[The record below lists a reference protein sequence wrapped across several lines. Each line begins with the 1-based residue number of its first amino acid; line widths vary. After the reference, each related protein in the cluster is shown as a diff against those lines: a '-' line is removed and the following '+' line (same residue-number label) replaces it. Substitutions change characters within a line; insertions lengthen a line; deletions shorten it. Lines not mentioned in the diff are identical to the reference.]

1 MGNTIDSL
9 SDLIR
14 ARQHQRILRL
24 SFPNDDGPRC
34 EFVVERLEAE
44 EHMSRPFVFTVGILS
59 DRANI
64 GLKDIH
70 GRLISIALVQQAGTL
85 RYFTGYCL
93 RFRLVKAENIAHYE
107 AVLGPVAELPRLPQ
121 GLLPVSRGDT
131 GRPDQQHLL
140 RLWRAVQLDLESTR
154 RRRRDSHDERL
165 PVQ

>member
-1 MGNTIDSL
+1 MGNTIDRL

-93 RFRLVKAENIAHYE
+93 RFRLVKAENIALYE
-107 AVLGPVAELPRLPQ
+107 AVLGPWLNYLDYRKDCYLFHGATLE
-121 GLLPVSRGDT
+121 
-131 GRPDQQHLL
+131 DQTSSIFSDYGVL
-140 RLWRAVQLDLESTR
+140 SN
-154 RRRRDSHDERL
+154 
-165 PVQ
+165 